1 MDFALLYKR
10 LVMLVTR
17 PARFWIQVKDEA
29 IPSSEVR
36 RSFLTPILILVSLAS
51 FAGTYLFSYNSLS
64 IIYPLLKGLEYF
76 LIFFITIE
84 LVVFFL
90 SEIVGYLLKVRITG
104 ELYKLV
110 VYSLAPFMLLM
121 IITRLFS
128 SLLFLNMLGFY
139 GLVIL
144 WMGVDIIVGGDN
156 LFRIRLTSLIS
167 LAIVVFYL
175 GIRWIVSA
183 LAEGLYFAIFG

>member
-1 MDFALLYKR
+1 
-10 LVMLVTR
+10 
-17 PARFWIQVKDEA
+17 
-29 IPSSEVR
+29 
-36 RSFLTPILILVSLAS
+36 
-51 FAGTYLFSYNSLS
+51 
-64 IIYPLLKGLEYF
+64 
-76 LIFFITIE
+76 
-84 LVVFFL
+84 
-90 SEIVGYLLKVRITG
+90 
-104 ELYKLV
+104 
-110 VYSLAPFMLLM
+110 MLLM